1 MRAARYFLE
10 ELGVVVNFRDAE
22 GFTAL
27 HHAAARGDNQMV
39 KYDLQS
45 IR

>member
-1 MRAARYFLE
+1 MP
-10 ELGVVVNFRDAE
+10 E

-45 IR
+45 IRQ